1 MFRRMLLCH
10 DGSPLG
16 RKALARGSE
25 LAVLLGA
32 RVFVLCIAPPMA
44 QDATFIAASVGT
56 VCLVDPD
63 AAHRESLAEAIELL
77 HSSGLEA
84 EGHLVRGD
92 AIDVIAAAVRQLA
105 IDLVV
110 VGHYPKSAPG
120 RWWSGSQRAALAER
134 VSCSVLIA
142 IGE

>member
-10 DGSPLG
+10 DGSTLG

-32 RVFVLCIAPPMA
+32 RVFVLCIAPSTAPASMA
-44 QDATFIAASVGT
+44 AASVGT

-63 AAHRESLAEAIELL
+63 AVYRESLAEAIELL

-92 AIDVIAAAVRQLA
+92 AIDLIAASVRQLA

-110 VGHYPKSAPG
+110 VGHYPKSTG

-134 VSCSVLIA
+134 VNCSVLIA

>member
-16 RKALARGSE
+16 RKAVARGSE

-32 RVFVLCIAPPMA
+32 RVFVLCIAP
-44 QDATFIAASVGT
+44 ATASDASVAAALAGT
-56 VCLVDPD
+56 VCLVDPE
-63 AAHRESLAEAIELL
+63 AVYRESLAEAIELL

-84 EGHLVRGD
+84 SGQLVRGE
-92 AIDVIAAAVRQLA
+92 AIDVIAASVKQLA

-110 VGHYPKSAPG
+110 VGHYPKSTAG
-120 RWWSGSQRAALAER
+120 RWWSGSQRAALAEH
-134 VSCSVLIA
+134 VNCSVLIA

>member
-10 DGSPLG
+10 DGSTLG

-32 RVFVLCIAPPMA
+32 RVFVLCIAPSTAPASMA
-44 QDATFIAASVGT
+44 AASVGT

-63 AAHRESLAEAIELL
+63 AVYRESLAEAIELL

-84 EGHLVRGD
+84 SGHLVRGD
-92 AIDVIAAAVRQLA
+92 AIDVIAASVRRLE

-110 VGHYPKSAPG
+110 VGHYPKSTAG

-142 IGE
+142 TGE

>member
-32 RVFVLCIAPPMA
+32 RVFVLCIAPSTAPASMA
-44 QDATFIAASVGT
+44 AALVGT
-56 VCLVDPD
+56 VCMVDPE
-63 AAHRESLAEAIELL
+63 AVYRESLAEAIELL

-84 EGHLVRGD
+84 SGHLVRGE
-92 AIDVIAAAVRQLA
+92 AIDVIAASVKQLA

-110 VGHYPKSAPG
+110 VGHYPKSTAG
-120 RWWSGSQRAALAER
+120 RWWSGSQRAALAEH
-134 VSCSVLIA
+134 VNCSVLIA

>member
-32 RVFVLCIAPPMA
+32 RVFVLCIAPATA
-44 QDATFIAASVGT
+44 QDPSIVAASVGT

-63 AAHRESLAEAIELL
+63 AAYRESLAEAIELL

-92 AIDVIAAAVRQLA
+92 AIDLIAASVRQLA

-110 VGHYPKSAPG
+110 VGHYPKSTG

-134 VSCSVLIA
+134 VNCSVLIA

>member
-1 MFRRMLLCH
+1 MLLCH

-32 RVFVLCIAPPMA
+32 RVFVLCIAPSTAPASMA
-44 QDATFIAASVGT
+44 AASVGI
-56 VCLVDPD
+56 VCLVGPD
-63 AAHRESLAEAIELL
+63 AVYRESLAEAIELL

-84 EGHLVRGD
+84 SGHLVRGD
-92 AIDVIAAAVRQLA
+92 AIDVIAASVRQLE

-110 VGHYPKSAPG
+110 VGHYPKSTAG

-142 IGE
+142 TGE